1 MDLSADTLRITYY
14 GVSAIFIAALG
25 WNGWRQGIARQL
37 MTLFAVACAYA
48 AAWYGAASAAPIF
61 TFLKYPPQ
69 ITTIIGGTA
78 VGCATFLG
86 IHGLRRWFF
95 KSTAQQTKPAVRL
108 SFGILGAIL
117 GVTFGS
123 LLFLFT
129 TLSVRSLGTVAKSR
143 MDEIEREKQQPSLL
157 APPDDPGALVR
168 NMATLGSAL
177 GEGASGK
184 FLKRYDKAPLTHV
197 FAIFT
202 KLGIM
207 VSRPEAVD
215 RFLSYPGVEKLATHP
230 KLVAVKNDPEVFQ
243 LLNDASYVK
252 LLRHDKVLALA
263 NDTEFKAL
271 MEKMEFEKALDFAL
285 KPEDET
291 QSKPP
296 RRTHREPMQEPPRP
310 PEAVPATPD
319 SR

>member
-1 MDLSADTLRITYY
+1 MDLSADTIRIAYY

-37 MTLFAVACAYA
+37 MTLVAVACAYA
-48 AAWYGAASAAPIF
+48 AAWYGASSAAPIF
-61 TFLKYPPQ
+61 AFLKYPPQ

-117 GVTFGS
+117 GVAFGS

-143 MDEIEREKQQPSLL
+143 MEDLERERQQPGLL

-197 FAIFT
+197 FAMFT

-207 VSRPEAVD
+207 VSRPDAVD

-285 KPEDET
+285 KPDEKV
-291 QSKPP
+291 QPQQAP
-296 RRTHREPMQEPPRP
+296 NG
-310 PEAVPATPD
+310 VPAPLPQD
-319 SR
+319 P